1 MKNLTSTTLLII
13 VLVLSFLLFQECEKS
28 KNCNFD
34 PPTDLITN
42 TEANTYEEAYKT
54 KYENLP
60 EIIAANNGVMPEDVR
75 DIWFD
80 LKVMQDYLNFVKEE
94 TESQGLENP
103 GVRVYFGAKAVED
116 GTVKNTVFFTPTY
129 RDDERDPTDGVNLN
143 NYNIKSYNYGNA
155 GMPPTEFEGGD

>member
-1 MKNLTSTTLLII
+1 MKNLTTKSLLII

-34 PPTDLITN
+34 LPTDLITSA
-42 TEANTYEEAYKT
+42 EANAYEEAYKT

-60 EIIAANNGVMPEDVR
+60 EIIAVNNGVMPEDVR

-94 TESQGLENP
+94 TETQGLENP
-103 GVRVYFGAKAVED
+103 GIRVYFGAKKIE
-116 GTVKNTVFFTPTY
+116 GEMKNTVFFTPTY
-129 RDDERDPTDGVNLN
+129 REGVRDPEPSENIN
-143 NYNIKSYNYGNA
+143 NYNVKSYNYGNA